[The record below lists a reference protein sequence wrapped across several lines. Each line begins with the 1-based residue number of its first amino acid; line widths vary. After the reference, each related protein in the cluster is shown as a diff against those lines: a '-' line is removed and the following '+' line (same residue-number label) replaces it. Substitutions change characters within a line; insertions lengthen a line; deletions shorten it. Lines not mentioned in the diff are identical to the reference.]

1 MSASRPQHS
10 ATRTLGELCV
20 GRDWACAHG
29 DLSALRDI
37 AQQLAARA
45 REPLHCALI
54 ELADA
59 CVGDPD
65 RAVNLWSQLKDQVY
79 PADPS

>member
-1 MSASRPQHS
+1 MSVSCPTHS

-20 GRDWACAHG
+20 GGDWACAHG
-29 DLSALRDI
+29 DGLRYI
-37 AQQLAARA
+37 AQQLAACA
-45 REPLHCALI
+45 REPLHCALM

-65 RAVNLWSQLKDQVY
+65 RAVLLWSQLKNQVY
-79 PADPS
+79 PSDPS